1 MSIRVGILGCGKI
14 ARLHALGYQT
24 ASDLA
29 QVVVCCDE
37 YSIELAQK
45 MHEIWPIRTRMESAI
60 DSIAQGFPEA
70 KQAQIKAAMR
80 KSMKYDQLE
89 EGSVKAMAET
99 FTEEELEEMIKFYG
113 SETGRSISAKTGMYE
128 DALRPI
134 MMEMI
139 DKAMLDIRTGQK
151 P

>member
-1 MSIRVGILGCGKI
+1 MKI
-14 ARLHALGYQT
+14 FSLAVAALFFLSMPVLAQGET
-24 ASDLA
+24 ATVDLA
-29 QVVVCCDE
+29 I
-37 YSIELAQK
+37 SAKRIELAQK

-70 KQAQIKAAMR
+70 KQPQIKAAMR

-139 DKAMLDIRTGQK
+139 DKAMLDVRTGQK